1 MPILHSFEE
10 NKLEYED
17 EDKVEIKMM
26 GAGMDKESLEHNLY
40 EDNITLI
47 ICHNFSPTSNP
58 PIKPNDSGN
67 FRMKVF
73 GIWKAF
79 RGNTRDSGSFGE
91 EMDKTTDLHQH
102 FSRLCSQRLETA
114 SQDTRDTVIIQPMT
128 TSEIWQRRHNNKKIY
143 NLVKDVTVTAS
154 HVIGNAVTKNRS
166 IVHTRYNKT
175 PYELIR
181 GRRPNVQYFYMFGSL
196 CYATNDR
203 DDLGK
208 MKPKADIG
216 IFIGYSK
223 SSGGFRIYNCQTKK
237 IKETIHV
244 RFDELTAMASECNNS
259 GPSEPITQE
268 SSTLILESHSD
279 EQIQEDVAEL
289 DGNTIMHSFEN
300 LEFEEVES
308 SSNYQ
313 DPSNILIAKG
323 YSQQEGIDLKES
335 FAPVARL
342 EAVRMFMAYPD
353 GFVDPDF
360 PNHVYRLK
368 KAMYG
373 LKQAPRAWYDKLSS
387 FLIEHHFTKGVVDQT
402 LFTRRHGEDILLVQI
417 YVDDIIFGFTNP
429 IFSNRFAKLMKD
441 NFEMSMMGE
450 MKFFLGLQIHQS
462 PRGIFINQSQYT
474 MELLRKHEMENVIL
488 HARLRNTSKR
498 SKGSFGTSDNPLTRD
513 CADQLVSKFQSIG
526 RCNNYVVHQSI
537 PCSPKCKI
545 VGQILLDHPLC
556 YALTATTD
564 VPAMY
569 LQQFWKTDGKVPN
582 TKDTIIFKLD
592 IQEIVYTVDM
602 FRATLKFQVET
613 PDNPFVSP
621 VTIEIIESFMNRV
634 GYQGVVDKVSAF
646 YTKLLA
652 QPWQTIIEPESHKKH
667 PEEVSHDD
675 EKKEEEKDEKKDDEM
690 DSLENMTE
698 NMQTPIPTPPR
709 SPRINVSSDRNIDQE
724 LMDIVSP
731 STAIPSQDQHKQRR
745 ISNRATD
752 DLTESNLKPM
762 VANTIMKDR
771 DAFQAEV
778 PALISQE
785 FKAHAP
791 KIIEELFKQYVQNNV
806 LKSMF
811 EKSSTSNTSCRD
823 DAFHS
828 QHHDGHQD
836 NDAPPEGE
844 KRVKRHTTIKR
855 SKSAKGSSSK
865 QSAKESITYVSKQQ
879 QQQQE
884 WDVICV

>member
-1 MPILHSFEE
+1 MQ
-10 NKLEYED
+10 K
-17 EDKVEIKMM
+17 
-26 GAGMDKESLEHNLY
+26 
-40 EDNITLI
+40 
-47 ICHNFSPTSNP
+47 
-58 PIKPNDSGN
+58 
-67 FRMKVF
+67 
-73 GIWKAF
+73 
-79 RGNTRDSGSFGE
+79 
-91 EMDKTTDLHQH
+91 
-102 FSRLCSQRLETA
+102 
-114 SQDTRDTVIIQPMT
+114 
-128 TSEIWQRRHNNKKIY
+128 
-143 NLVKDVTVTAS
+143 
-154 HVIGNAVTKNRS
+154 
-166 IVHTRYNKT
+166 
-175 PYELIR
+175 
-181 GRRPNVQYFYMFGSL
+181 
-196 CYATNDR
+196 
-203 DDLGK
+203 
-208 MKPKADIG
+208 
-216 IFIGYSK
+216 SK
-223 SSGGFRIYNCQTKK
+223 SN
-237 IKETIHV
+237 
-244 RFDELTAMASECNNS
+244 
-259 GPSEPITQE
+259 
-268 SSTLILESHSD
+268 
-279 EQIQEDVAEL
+279 
-289 DGNTIMHSFEN
+289 
-300 LEFEEVES
+300 
-308 SSNYQ
+308 
-313 DPSNILIAKG
+313 
-323 YSQQEGIDLKES
+323 
-335 FAPVARL
+335 
-342 EAVRMFMAYPD
+342 
-353 GFVDPDF
+353 
-360 PNHVYRLK
+360 
-368 KAMYG
+368 
-373 LKQAPRAWYDKLSS
+373 
-387 FLIEHHFTKGVVDQT
+387 
-402 LFTRRHGEDILLVQI
+402 
-417 YVDDIIFGFTNP
+417 
-429 IFSNRFAKLMKD
+429 
-441 NFEMSMMGE
+441 
-450 MKFFLGLQIHQS
+450 
-462 PRGIFINQSQYT
+462 
-474 MELLRKHEMENVIL
+474 
-488 HARLRNTSKR
+488 
-498 SKGSFGTSDNPLTRD
+498 
-513 CADQLVSKFQSIG
+513 
-526 RCNNYVVHQSI
+526 I

-556 YALTATTD
+556 YALTATPD
-564 VPAMY
+564 VPAVY

-621 VTIEIIESFMNRV
+621 VTIDIIESFMNRV

-709 SPRINVSSDRNIDQE
+709 SPRINLSSDRNIDQE

-762 VANTIMKDR
+762 VANTIMEDR

-884 WDVICV
+884 WDAWVEETIIDEDEVIPEDEKPELITELQNVDKHIPTIFDRARMEATLNNMLSNQFRNTKEYAYHVEQATNFMKNQIVWESRQEDIRRPVPKPLVFFGPQRNPNKPPRENDKPASFSEADFKYLNKDDIEDLYYLCRSKKVNYRETKLMNSLITFNKSYVIWERVHDFQLGIKSYQIKVNLTAPTLTFPGIKEHESYSIVDKPTTGLIYLNSKNEKRVMYLVEIIKFCDATLEKVLKEVKLRIFQTEFLKKPPLLGELYLDIMKAYER